1 MLRILHI
8 ARYRNTMMESKIALI
23 RDQGGFD
30 FFLVR
35 PKYFKDMFGLSN
47 ENSSSQTLNSTL
59 WVPFIGKIDDP
70 HRAFYRTAT
79 FAMKKFAPHIIHA
92 EEEPDSLSALQIII
106 AHRILAPAS
115 RMILHTYQNVN
126 RPKGLIVRSV
136 LKTTLKG
143 SDAILC
149 ANSDA
154 VRVLK
159 EYDYKGMTEVIP
171 PEGVDTTFFKP
182 FKTQR
187 PLEHFTVVF
196 AGRFVPEKGLDTL
209 FHAIKLLDRDV
220 RLLMVGA
227 GPQEYK
233 LRSLTEQLNI
243 KKQVVFL
250 GPQKSSEMPV
260 LINQADVLVLPSR
273 SSPVW
278 KEQYGRVLLEAMA
291 CKVPV
296 IGSDNGAIPE
306 VIGDA
311 GLIFTED
318 DVGSLAQCLH
328 SIMESRDLRKELAE
342 RGYLRATGIFNQKEI
357 AARTAKFYRRI
368 VFGQDSDD

>member
-8 ARYRNTMMESKIALI
+8 ARYRNTMMESKISLI
-23 RDQGGFD
+23 RDQGDID

-35 PKYFKDMFGLSN
+35 PKYFKDMFGSSN
-47 ENSSSQTLNSTL
+47 ESSSSQTLNGTL
-59 WVPFIGKIDDP
+59 WVPFIGKTDDP
-70 HRAFYRTAT
+70 HRALYRTAT
-79 FAMKKFAPHIIHA
+79 FAIKKFAPHIIHA
-92 EEEPDSLSALQIII
+92 EEEPDSLSALQITI

-126 RPKGLIVRSV
+126 RPKGLIVQSV

-159 EYDYKGMTEVIP
+159 EYDYKGMAEVIP

-273 SSPVW
+273 SSSVW

-291 CKVPV
+291 CRVPV
-296 IGSDNGAIPE
+296 IGSNSGAIPE
-306 VIGDA
+306 VVGDC
-311 GLIFTED
+311 GLLFQENSVED
-318 DVGSLAQCLH
+318 LVNCLRRLIDVP
-328 SIMESRDLRKELAE
+328 RLRKEFGE
-342 RGYLRATGIFNQKEI
+342 NGYKRANTLFSQYEI
-357 AARTAKFYRRI
+357 ARKTAEFYRKIASQWREI
-368 VFGQDSDD
+368 Q

>member
-1 MLRILHI
+1 
-8 ARYRNTMMESKIALI
+8 MMESKISLI
-23 RDQGGFD
+23 RDQGDID

-35 PKYFKDMFGLSN
+35 PKYFKDMFGSSN
-47 ENSSSQTLNSTL
+47 ESSSSQTLNGTL
-59 WVPFIGKIDDP
+59 WVPFIGKTDDP
-70 HRAFYRTAT
+70 HRALYRTAT
-79 FAMKKFAPHIIHA
+79 FAIKKFAPHIIHA
-92 EEEPDSLSALQIII
+92 EEEPDSLSALQITI

-126 RPKGLIVRSV
+126 RPKGLIVQSV

-159 EYDYKGMTEVIP
+159 EYDYKGMAEVIP

-273 SSPVW
+273 SSSVW

-291 CKVPV
+291 CRVPV
-296 IGSDNGAIPE
+296 IGSNSGAIPE
-306 VIGDA
+306 VVGDC
-311 GLIFTED
+311 GLLFQENSVED
-318 DVGSLAQCLH
+318 LVNCLRRLIDVP
-328 SIMESRDLRKELAE
+328 RLRKEFGE
-342 RGYLRATGIFNQKEI
+342 NGYKRANTLFSQYEI
-357 AARTAKFYRRI
+357 ARKTAEFYRKIASQWREI
-368 VFGQDSDD
+368 Q

>member
-1 MLRILHI
+1 
-8 ARYRNTMMESKIALI
+8 MMESKIALI